1 LYTGLTVLIK
11 QSLSISLN
19 ILIVSIFFQQQL
31 ETSEETVGTNQEE
44 ATQAPTQPEEVP
56 AGSEEMVVAGLQV
69 VSNGEESG
77 NQISNENVDQDTAT
91 TEKNVDEGVVS
102 EASSEASVQV
112 PEENAGEGAT
122 NEENVDAG
130 VESEASSEASV
141 QVPEENDGE
150 ATTPATV
157 EESAEQV
164 TGATAV
170 ESDRIEGPVVTTKKS
185 EGDSDNQV
193 RKWKTERL
201 TERQTDRQTERQR
214 GRQTD

>member
-1 LYTGLTVLIK
+1 MVT
-11 QSLSISLN
+11 N
-19 ILIVSIFFQQQL
+19 
-31 ETSEETVGTNQEE
+31 EEETVGTNQEE

-77 NQISNENVDQDTAT
+77 NQIPNENVEQETAT
-91 TEKNVDEGVVS
+91 TEKNVDEGVESEASSEASIQVPKENEGEAATNEENVDAGVES

-112 PEENAGEGAT
+112 PEENEGEAAT

-150 ATTPATV
+150 AATPATV

-193 RKWKTERL
+193 I
-201 TERQTDRQTERQR
+201 
-214 GRQTD
+214 